1 MAQIST
7 ERIILGIDPGTT
19 HMGFALIEVINK
31 KCKVLTLGTL
41 HLNKVIGQPNKLK
54 RIFEKV
60 LALIEEYHP
69 DELAIEAPFFGKNVQ
84 SVLKLGRAQGV
95 AMAAALFRQIPLTE
109 YQPTQIKLAITGNGQ
124 ASKEQVAAMLVHL
137 LGQNFDNEK
146 LDATDALAVAM
157 CHHLKKQLPLNTQK
171 GISGSGWNAF
181 IKDNPERLK
190 K

>member
-19 HMGFALIEVINK
+19 HMGFALIEVLGK
-31 KCKVLTLGTL
+31 KCKVLTIGTL

-60 LALIEEYHP
+60 LSLIEEYHP

-109 YQPTQIKLAITGNGQ
+109 YQPTQINW
-124 ASKEQVAAMLVHL
+124 
-137 LGQNFDNEK
+137 
-146 LDATDALAVAM
+146 
-157 CHHLKKQLPLNTQK
+157 QLPGMAKLRK
-171 GISGSGWNAF
+171 S
-181 IKDNPERLK
+181 K
-190 K
+190 